1 MTALGQ
7 ADYPLIDPPLI
18 IAIISDYDIATVETH
33 LEEIRDQL
41 GILEATLVPDPNDVR
56 SGAPIDTEKIVVL
69 AESEGGQSSK
79 SESHSAK
86 SEHHAASLLLPGYG
100 QTRETNT
107 SASASGNGAS
117 GKSTSPTSVVDDEQG
132 YTDELELLA
141 ALFPGL

>member
-1 MTALGQ
+1 MK

-18 IAIISDYDIATVETH
+18 MAIISDYDIATVEAH

-56 SGAPIDTEKIVVL
+56 PSTPIDTEKIL
-69 AESEGGQSSK
+69 APAESEGGQSWK
-79 SESHSAK
+79 SDVHSAK
-86 SEHHAASLLLPGYG
+86 SEHHAVSQLLPGYG
-100 QTRETNT
+100 QTREMSN
-107 SASASGNGAS
+107 SASGSGSGTS

-132 YTDELELLA
+132 YTDELDLLA